1 MSRHD
6 LPPIAPPSRA
16 VAPPRAAS
24 RLGLAALLAIGF
36 HFSQA
41 ACAEPAGAPA
51 TPVLARNQNDKR
63 VTFVLRVMNTSRE
76 RPTIDIEIAVD
87 GAVVVRDRLSSEGSK
102 EISIPPS
109 KTFPLVLARGKHT
122 LRARSSEANAT
133 IERKIEIKKKHWGL
147 LSYEP
152 GPDNKYAF
160 TLTLQETPIYFQ

>member
-6 LPPIAPPSRA
+6 LPPNTRPSRD
-16 VAPPRAAS
+16 VAPLRAAS
-24 RLGLAALLAIGF
+24 RLGLAALFAIGF

-41 ACAEPAGAPA
+41 ARAEPAGARA
-51 TPVLARNQNDKR
+51 TPVAARNENDKR
-63 VTFVLRVMNTSRE
+63 VTFVLRAMNTSPE
-76 RPTIDIEIAVD
+76 RPSIDVEIAVD

-109 KTFPLVLARGKHT
+109 KAFPLILSRGKHT
-122 LRARSSEANAT
+122 LRARSSEANAA
-133 IERKIEIKKKHWGL
+133 IERKIEIRKKLWGL

-152 GPDNKYAF
+152 GPDKKYAF